1 MPKEFIVA
9 IELGSSKMTGIAG
22 QKNLDGSIT
31 VLATVEEDSSSC
43 IRKGV
48 IYNIDKQKNLT
59 ISKTDS
65 NTSWGAAYAQF
76 SQKAENITD
85 NGSGI
90 KVKREIISN
99 KQQDAL
105 SCGDKIKVR
114 ITISADRDY
123 DFVQITDK
131 RAACLEPVNQLS
143 GYQWGIGCYVS
154 PRDHATNFYFDRLS
168 KGKHIVEMEYY
179 VDRKGDYQ
187 SGTCTVQCTYS
198 PEFGGRTEAYELKV
212 NN

>member
-1 MPKEFIVA
+1 ME
-9 IELGSSKMTGIAG
+9 
-22 QKNLDGSIT
+22 
-31 VLATVEEDSSSC
+31 
-43 IRKGV
+43 
-48 IYNIDKQKNLT
+48 
-59 ISKTDS
+59 
-65 NTSWGAAYAQF
+65 
-76 SQKAENITD
+76 
-85 NGSGI
+85 SGI
-90 KVKREIISN
+90 KVRRVIVPAESEGKGKAQAKVGEKVKVTLII
-99 KQQDAL
+99 
-105 SCGDKIKVR
+105 
-114 ITISADRDY
+114 TADRDY

-131 RAACLEPVNQLS
+131 RAACLEPVNPLS